1 MPIIRWLIKKE
12 TVWIF
17 CLSILLIIQ
26 VITIGSPGNT
36 FNMGRIC
43 GDVRTQTL
51 MYKSAGV
58 VSFPNRLVTGISWI
72 I

>member
-36 FNMGRIC
+36 LNMGKIC

-58 VSFPNRLVTGISWI
+58 VSFPYRLVTGISWI